1 MRADDVEPGV
11 RLSGLASGAATI
23 VAVTPIGDAL
33 QVTIRDDI
41 GKLTDQVLFPD
52 DIAALQPEAPKSRW
66 SFDAD
71 PGQFRLAA
79 EALRMRH
86 AGLSDPMLAVETS
99 DIDPLPHQ
107 IRAVYGTL
115 LAQAGSCASCSRT
128 TQVPAR
134 RSWLACISRSC
145 CCAGTCSVA

>member
-1 MRADDVEPGV
+1 MHTDEVKPGI
-11 RLSGLASGAATI
+11 RLTGLASGAATV
-23 VAVTPIGDAL
+23 VAVTAIGDAL
-33 QVTIRDDI
+33 QVTVRDDA
-41 GKLTDQVLFPD
+41 GRLSEQVLFPD
-52 DIAALQPEAPKSRW
+52 DIAALRAEAPASRW

-71 PGQFRLAA
+71 PARFRLAA

-115 LAQAGSCASCSRT
+115 LAQPGSLRFLLADDPGAGKTIMA
-128 TQVPAR
+128 
-134 RSWLACISRSC
+134 
-145 CCAGTCSVA
+145 